1 MSDNKKTRR
10 GLFGFII
17 GSVFGYFLG
26 TGAIANLL
34 REQGI
39 RITTENEQ
47 QTTGGERTVTV
58 TNTVTQATTS
68 NSPVSMSTQTMTTQG
83 QTSINWKTK
92 FKELLNKSGLI
103 NPEKIKDLPKPYL
116 RLDYTWNSIKQLTN
130 SPSWPPGPN
139 QPIELSFD
147 VSNMGTFPAIT
158 CYIDVLEGPPL
169 DNQSPAPLSEY
180 ELRDRKIFTFQP
192 GAQKTIKFNNI
203 YLKNQ
208 SGLLLGI
215 IYDPLLDPKGWNI
228 NGPISWENRHLHHA
242 GFDKN
247 GSIVAYNKQ
256 T

>member
-26 TGAIANLL
+26 TGAITNLL

-39 RITTENEQ
+39 RVTVDEQ
-47 QTTGGERTVTV
+47 QTKETVTITESV
-58 TNTVTQATTS
+58 GGVNTITVTEGQ
-68 NSPVSMSTQTMTTQG
+68 TTQQKQGTTG
-83 QTSINWKTK
+83 QSSKDWKTK
-92 FKELLNKSGLI
+92 FKKLLNEFGLI
-103 NPEKIKDLPKPYL
+103 NPEKINELPKPYL
-116 RLDYTWNSIKQLTN
+116 KLDYTWNSIKQLTN
-130 SPSWPPGPN
+130 SPSWPPSPN

-158 CYIDVLEGPPL
+158 CYIDILEGPPL
-169 DNQSPAPLSEY
+169 ENQAPLSDY
-180 ELRDRKIFTFQP
+180 ELRARKIFTLQP
-192 GAQKTIKFNNI
+192 GERHENMKFNNI

-228 NGPISWENRHLHHA
+228 NGPISWDNRHLHHA

-247 GSIVAYNKQ
+247 GSIVAFNKG
-256 T
+256 

>member
-1 MSDNKKTRR
+1 MSNNKKTRR

-58 TNTVTQATTS
+58 TNTVTQF
-68 NSPVSMSTQTMTTQG
+68 TQTMTTQVQKTNG
-83 QTSINWKTK
+83 KTSINWKTK
-92 FKELLNKSGLI
+92 FKELLNESGLI
-103 NPEKIKDLPKPYL
+103 NSEKISELPKPYL

-130 SPSWPPGPN
+130 SPSWPSAPN

-169 DNQSPAPLSEY
+169 ENQAPLSEY
-180 ELRDRKIFTFQP
+180 ELRDRKIMTLQP

-228 NGPISWENRHLHHA
+228 NGPISWNNRHLHHA

-247 GSIVAYNKQ
+247 GSIVAFNKG
-256 T
+256 